1 MIPFYRPALVGVVL
15 AALTLTPTSRPATA
29 DPAVPEG
36 FAAFVEDYYAALFAW
51 DPTQATYA
59 GVHDFDEKLSDLSLA
74 SIQRRVEGLVAMQKR
89 LVDLREGKLA
99 AADMIDAE
107 VLDHAIQAELREI
120 GMVRDWR
127 RNPVLY
133 LGKPAEAIDLLMKR
147 SFAPPADR
155 LKVIIGRLKSTPP
168 LLAAMKANIDT
179 PPREFTDLGLIVAKG
194 SISFFRTDLSTWA
207 KEAAGGDAKL
217 LAAFEAANTPVVEG
231 FETALKWLQTELLP
245 KSKGKYAI
253 GADAYLRK
261 LEAEEMLDIPL
272 DRLLAIGEANLKK
285 DRDAFIATAK
295 QIDPTKTPA
304 EVLKLLTDD
313 HPKPDDLVVATRGTI
328 ERTRAFLIEKKIV
341 TVPSEVR
348 PTIAETPA
356 FMRTGGFASMDT
368 PGAFEAKATEAF
380 YYVTPPEKDWSPQRK
395 TEHMR
400 QFNKTGMDIIT
411 IHEAYPGHYLQFL
424 NAKQYPTKV
433 RKLFTCGTNV
443 EGWAHYT
450 EQMIVD
456 EGYGGGDPRMR
467 LAQLSEALLR
477 DCRYV
482 VGIKLHTEGWTVEQ
496 GKQFFVEQG
505 FQEPE
510 VGFQEARRGTY
521 NPTYLYYT
529 LGKLQIL
536 KFREDYRK
544 AKGADFSLQK
554 FHDEFVRQGGIPI
567 KLIRRIMLPGDNGPT
582 LE

>member
-1 MIPFYRPALVGVVL
+1 VIPFYRPALVGVVL